1 MLAWPEMTTG
11 SDDSSTVAIVVAHPD
26 DETLWAGGA
35 LLMHPQW
42 RCKVFTLCRA
52 GDPDRSPKFHRALA
66 RLGASGAMAD
76 LDDRPE
82 QTPLADALVRQTV
95 STLIAGSGFDL
106 LLTHSPHGE
115 YTRHRRHGEVFAA
128 VRELWEAGAI
138 DAGELW
144 LFAYE
149 DGDGAYFPRAR
160 TDAGITL
167 ALPQSVW
174 DEKYR
179 IIHEVYGYA
188 PDSWEAQTTPKVEAF
203 RRFSSPAELNM
214 WLRDNEVQR

>member
-1 MLAWPEMTTG
+1 MTTG
-11 SDDSSTVAIVVAHPD
+11 SDDSSTVAVVVAHPD
-26 DETLWAGGA
+26 DETLWAGGVI
-35 LLMHPQW
+35 LMHPQW
-42 RCKVFTLCRA
+42 RCKVFTLCRG

-76 LDDRPE
+76 LDDGVE
-82 QTPLADALVRQTV
+82 QAPLPSSIAQRTV
-95 STLIAGSGFDL
+95 SQFLGRQVFDL
-106 LLTHSPHGE
+106 VITHAPHGE

-128 VRELWEAGAI
+128 VRRLWETGAI
-138 DAGELW
+138 DTGELW

-149 DGDGAYFPRAR
+149 DGDGACFPRAR

-167 ALPQSVW
+167 ALPQAVW

-179 IIHEVYGYA
+179 IIREVYGYA
-188 PDSWEAQTTPKVEAF
+188 PESWEAQTTPKAEAF